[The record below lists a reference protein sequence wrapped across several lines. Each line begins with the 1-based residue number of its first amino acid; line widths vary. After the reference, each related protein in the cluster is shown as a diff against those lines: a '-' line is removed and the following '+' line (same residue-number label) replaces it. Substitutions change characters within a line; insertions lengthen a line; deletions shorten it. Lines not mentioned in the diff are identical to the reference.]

1 MWKRPSIDS
10 RQGAE
15 QSVTNPSSLAESPSV
30 DPVQQLM
37 HELSPDSD
45 DYATLL
51 TDRVLHLATQHNA
64 SDVHFDAHPDG
75 YVLRLRVNGTLR
87 EIGCVPHGVHTNM
100 PGRIK
105 SLARLLTYRSNI
117 PQEGRLTF
125 GQPRREARV
134 VTFPTLHGERLVI
147 RLVAPQARP
156 WRLQDIGLSG
166 AELARHELA
175 LSASAGVVIITGSVG
190 TGKTTS
196 AYAALRWLAA
206 PEQHK
211 KHAAYEQHE
220 KRAGRCVVTLED
232 PIESE
237 LPGVAQAQI
246 DPAVGFDWVC
256 GLRSLLR
263 QDPEVIFIGEIRDA
277 QTAQLAFRASMTGQ
291 LVVTTMHA
299 RSACEALLRL
309 LDMQVPSQHLLSG
322 LRLLT
327 CQRLVPQRCDCENGC
342 QACEYSGF
350 SGRRLQVEMLPE
362 LEGEL
367 ARVALNGCDLQL
379 LQQAA
384 VAQGW
389 RAFEQLAEEEDD
401 NPITSPRGP

>member
-10 RQGAE
+10 RGGTE
-15 QSVTNPSSLAESPSV
+15 PTVTNPPSLAQSPSL
-30 DPVQQLM
+30 DLLQQDLLQQLL
-37 HELSPDSD
+37 HGLSPERD

-51 TDRVLHLATQHNA
+51 TDRILQLATQHNA
-64 SDVHFDAHPDG
+64 SDVHLDAQPDG
-75 YVLRLRVNGTLR
+75 YLLRLRVDGVLR
-87 EIGCVPHGVHTNM
+87 EIGSVPHGVSTNM

-105 SLARLLTYRSNI
+105 SLAQLLTYRSDI
-117 PQEGRLTF
+117 PQEGRLIF

-134 VTFPTLHGERLVI
+134 VTFPTLHGERVVI
-147 RLVAPQARP
+147 RLVTPQERP
-156 WRLQDIGLSG
+156 WRLQDIGLSVV
-166 AELARHELA
+166 ELARHEQA
-175 LSASAGVVIITGSVG
+175 LRESAGVVVITGSVG

-206 PEQHK
+206 PEHQ
-211 KHAAYEQHE
+211 EQRS
-220 KRAGRCVVTLED
+220 KRCVVTLED

-246 DPAVGFDWVC
+246 DPVVGFDWAT

-327 CQRLVPQRCDCENGC
+327 CQRLVPQRCECAGGC
-342 QACEYSGF
+342 QRCEFTGF
-350 SGRRLQVEMLPE
+350 RGRRLQLEMFPE

-367 ARVALNGCDLQL
+367 ARIALNGCDLQL
-379 LQQAA
+379 LQNAA

-389 RAFEQLAEEEDD
+389 RAFEQMAD
-401 NPITSPRGP
+401 ND